1 MKKLLLMI
9 PLCLL
14 AAMCF
19 AGCDNIDPDASINV
33 TDTAT
38 VEPLPVSSPS
48 PEATPSPAPSP
59 SPSPST
65 FPSHHVSIPLQ
76 QKIKMTDAQRSGKVA
91 YITIDDGPSK
101 NTTAILNVLKQKGVK
116 ATFFVLGKNAEN
128 NPKFL
133 KAIADA
139 GHVIGNHSYSHVYKQ
154 IYASPET
161 LKNEIEHTN
170 NIIKNIVG
178 QDYKVTVFRFPGGL
192 KQNDSAYVQVVYGL
206 GMDYYAWSIDP
217 QDSVGRKS
225 SATEIVAKFNKQ
237 LRNQQHPVIL
247 LHDAN
252 NKDTTVEALSLIID
266 ELRAKGYSFDV
277 IRTNR

>member
-1 MKKLLLMI
+1 MKKLLLII

-14 AAMCF
+14 AAMCLT
-19 AGCDNIDPDASINV
+19 ACDNIDPDASINV
-33 TDTAT
+33 TETAT
-38 VEPLPVSSPS
+38 IEPSPFKTAT
-48 PEATPSPAPSP
+48 PEATPSP
-59 SPSPST
+59 SPSPS
-65 FPSHHVSIPLQ
+65 PSSHVSIPLQ

-101 NTTAILNVLKQKGVK
+101 NTLAILNVLKEKGVK
-116 ATFFVLGKNAEN
+116 VTFFVLGKNAEN
-128 NPKFL
+128 NPKYL

-161 LKNEIEHTN
+161 LKSEIEHTN
-170 NIIKNIVG
+170 SIIKNIVG

-192 KQNDSAYVQVVYGL
+192 KQNDSAYAQVVYGL

-225 SATEIVAKFNKQ
+225 SAKEIIAKFNKQ

-266 ELRAKGYSFDV
+266 ELKAKGYSFDV